1 MTSTLEKFTRR
12 FQPTNLF
19 ITLSSVLD
27 SGNETPRRL
36 YRSNS
41 NRQFFFAERILGGD
55 IPASSIAK
63 LLRKLR
69 SFTSNRLSSTADS
82 LCLGLRSRYEA
93 RLTKTCFPLK

>member
-1 MTSTLEKFTRR
+1 
-12 FQPTNLF
+12 
-19 ITLSSVLD
+19 
-27 SGNETPRRL
+27 
-36 YRSNS
+36 
-41 NRQFFFAERILGGD
+41 LGGD